1 MTVILFESWILTVA
15 KNEKF
20 WSPSAVIYSRPIAE
34 HRQARQCCPPSGPR
48 PPRSRRRAVTDES
61 LKIAL
66 NDSSSVRN
74 VPVSLILLVNSIY
87 FRFAH
92 RRISSS
98 LRPWRL
104 VSATV
109 LLYFHRRHSMPWN
122 CSQPVAAECQVH
134 AGHNGFIIG

>member
-1 MTVILFESWILTVA
+1 MYDNSDIVLEVDFDSG
-15 KNEKF
+15 EKIR
-20 WSPSAVIYSRPIAE
+20 SLLPVIYSRPNAE
-34 HRQARQCCPPSGPR
+34 HRQARQCHPPSGPR
-48 PPRSRRRAVTDES
+48 PPRSRRRALTDES

-66 NDSSSVRN
+66 NGSSSVIN
-74 VPVSLILLVNSIY
+74 VPVSLILLVTSIY
-87 FRFAH
+87 FKFAH

-122 CSQPVAAECQVH
+122 CSQPVTAKCQVH